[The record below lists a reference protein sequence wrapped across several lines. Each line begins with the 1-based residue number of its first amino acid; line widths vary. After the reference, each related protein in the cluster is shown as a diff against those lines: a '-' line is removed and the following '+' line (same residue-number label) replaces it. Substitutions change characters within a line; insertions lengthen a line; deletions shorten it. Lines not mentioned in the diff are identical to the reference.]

1 MRRSILATGVVI
13 EKCNMSFRKLLKKT
27 CGRKER
33 SLGKVDLGPIW
44 IFFLMTGK
52 KFRLNSVGD
61 GNQVKTFEVE
71 AVLYKEY
78 FVAVKDRL

>member
-1 MRRSILATGVVI
+1 MWKKR
-13 EKCNMSFRKLLKKT
+13 EKSGKGRFRPYM
-27 CGRKER
+27 
-33 SLGKVDLGPIW
+33 D
-44 IFFLMTGK
+44 FFLMTGK

-71 AVLYKEY
+71 AVLYEEY